1 MKDVGRTPG
10 VEPRRP
16 ASGPAALEPEPGS
29 KLSRQRFLAAA
40 GVGVGGLALG
50 APLASAATKPS
61 PLVASKLPRKWDRET
76 DVVVVGSG
84 GAALAGAIAARAS
97 GARVLVL
104 ERAALIGGTTLK
116 SGGEYWIPN
125 NPVMQSKGLTDPRDD
140 ALKYMTRLAYPSLYD
155 PDSPQLGVPQDKY
168 DLITT
173 FYDHGAEMVNYMA
186 KVGAFQSII
195 QPSLGYSAR
204 PDISDPDYHADLPE
218 DKAPYGRGL
227 NAVGT
232 GSGGGS
238 NLILNMQDW
247 VKKHGVPVLFKQ
259 RVVGVFRN
267 SAGQVVGVQVES
279 GNKLVAVRARKA
291 VIFGS
296 GGFTQDPAKALN
308 FLRGP
313 IFGGCGVPTNTGD
326 FVDIGIAL
334 GAGLGNMNHAFWV
347 QNLVEQALQFSSV
360 PAEVWIPYGDS
371 MVIVNKYGQRI
382 TNEKMVYNERTQ
394 SHFTWAETASEYP
407 NLIEFMIYD
416 SAVANNPTQWAF
428 RFGNV
433 PLPGQQAPYVISG
446 NTWDELATNI
456 NQRLQKIAHQ
466 ASITSRIGPLTQ
478 LDGNFV
484 PNLQATIGR
493 FNSFAANG
501 VDLEFG
507 RGTTPIQLAW
517 GGPPR
522 AGNTKNSQMY
532 PFASSGP
539 YYCIMLG
546 GGTLDTK
553 GGPVVNTK
561 AQVQHVSGKVIPGLY
576 GAGNCIASPAGQAYW
591 SGGGTIGPGLV
602 YGYLAGMNAAKEAVK
617 SV

>member
-1 MKDVGRTPG
+1 MDDDVGKEPG
-10 VEPRRP
+10 VDQPRPVAPEP
-16 ASGPAALEPEPGS
+16 EPEPGS

-40 GVGVGGLALG
+40 GLTVGGLAFG
-50 APLASAATKPS
+50 SPLAAAATKPG
-61 PLVASKLPRKWDRET
+61 PFVATKLPRKWDRET

-97 GARVLVL
+97 GAQVLVL

-125 NPVMQSKGLTDPRDD
+125 NPVMQAKGLTDPRED
-140 ALKYMTRLAYPSLYD
+140 ALKYMIRLAYPSLYD
-155 PDSPQLGVPQDKY
+155 PDSPQYGVPQPQY
-168 DLITT
+168 NLIAT
-173 FYDHGAEMVNYMA
+173 FYDRGAEMVNYMA
-186 KVGAFQSII
+186 KVGAFQSKI
-195 QPSLGYSAR
+195 QPSLGYSAE

-227 NAVGT
+227 NAIGT
-232 GSGGGS
+232 GAGGGS
-238 NLILNMQDW
+238 NLILNQQAW
-247 VKKHGVPVLFKQ
+247 VKKHGVPVVFKQ

-267 SAGQVVGVQVES
+267 GLGQIVGVQVQS
-279 GNKLVAVRARKA
+279 GNKLLAVRARKA

-296 GGFTQDPAKALN
+296 GGFTQDPVKALN

-326 FVDIGIAL
+326 FVDIGLAL
-334 GAGLGNMNHAFWV
+334 GTGLGNMNHAFWV
-347 QNLVEQALQFSSV
+347 QNLVEQALQYSSV

-394 SHFTWAETASEYP
+394 SHFTWAATASEYP

-416 SAVANNPTQWAF
+416 SAVANDPTQWAF
-428 RFGNV
+428 RSGNV
-433 PLPGQQAPYVISG
+433 PLPGQAASYVISG
-446 NTWDELATNI
+446 NTWEELASNI
-456 NQRLQKIAHQ
+456 NQRLQSIAGK
-466 ASITSRIGPLTQ
+466 ASITSRIGPLTP
-478 LDGNFV
+478 LDASFV
-484 PNLQATIGR
+484 PNLKATIDR
-493 FNSFAANG
+493 FNSFAASG
-501 VDLEFG
+501 VDLDFG
-507 RGTTPIQLAW
+507 RGTTPIQIAW

-522 AGNTKNSQMY
+522 KGNTKNSQMY

-553 GGPVVNTK
+553 GGPVINTK
-561 AQVQHVSGKVIPGLY
+561 AQVLHVGGNVIPGLY

-602 YGYLAGMNAAKEAVK
+602 YGYIAGLNAAKEAVK
-617 SV
+617 PV

>member
-1 MKDVGRTPG
+1 
-10 VEPRRP
+10 
-16 ASGPAALEPEPGS
+16 
-29 KLSRQRFLAAA
+29 LSAA
-40 GVGVGGLALG
+40 GVTVGGLAIG
-50 APLASAATKPS
+50 APVAAAATTS
-61 PLVASKLPRKWDRET
+61 NPLVSSKLPRKWDSQT

-84 GAALAGAIAARAS
+84 GAALAGAIAAKAS
-97 GARVLVL
+97 GAQVMVL

-125 NPVMQSKGLTDPRDD
+125 NPVMQSRGLTDPRDD
-140 ALKYMTRLAYPSLYD
+140 ALKYMVRLAYPSLYD
-155 PDSPQLGVPQDKY
+155 PTAPLLGVPQLQH
-168 DLITT
+168 DLIAT
-173 FYDHGAEMVNYMA
+173 FYDRGAEMVNYMA
-186 KVGAFQSII
+186 KVGAFQSKI
-195 QPSLGYSAR
+195 QPSLGYSAQ

-227 NAVGT
+227 NAIGS

-238 NLILNMQDW
+238 NLVLNMQTW
-247 VKKHGVPVLFKQ
+247 VKKHGVPVLYNH

-267 SAGQVVGVQVES
+267 SNGQVVGVQV
-279 GNKLVAVRARKA
+279 AVGSKTLAIRAKKA

-296 GGFTQDPAKALN
+296 GGFTQDPSKALN

-313 IFGGCGVPTNTGD
+313 IWGGCGVPTNTGD

-334 GAGLGNMNHAFWV
+334 GARLGNMNHAFWV
-347 QNLVEQALQFSSV
+347 QNLVEQALQYSSV

-371 MVIVNKYGQRI
+371 MVYVNKYGHRI

-407 NLIEFMIYD
+407 NLVEFMIYD
-416 SAVANNPTQWAF
+416 SAVANDPTQWAF

-433 PLPGQQAPYVISG
+433 PLPGQQASYVISG
-446 NTWDELATNI
+446 NTWSELASNI
-456 NQRLQKIAHQ
+456 NQRLQQIAGK
-466 ASITSRIGPLTQ
+466 ASITGRIGPLVQ
-478 LDGNFV
+478 LDANFL
-484 PNLQATIGR
+484 PNLQATIDK
-493 FNSFAANG
+493 FNSFAATG
-501 VDLEFG
+501 VDLDFG

-522 AGNTKNSQMY
+522 KGNTKNPQMY

-539 YYCIMLG
+539 YYCIILG

-553 GGPVVNTK
+553 GGPVINTK
-561 AQVQHVSGKVIPGLY
+561 SQVVHVNGNVIPGLY

-602 YGYLAGMNAAKEAVK
+602 YGYIAGLHAAKESVK

>member
-1 MKDVGRTPG
+1 MSDGG
-10 VEPRRP
+10 F
-16 ASGPAALEPEPGS
+16 EPEPAS
-29 KLSRQRFLAAA
+29 KVSRGKFLAAA
-40 GVGVGGLALG
+40 GISVGGFALAS
-50 APLASAATKPS
+50 PLATAATAPS
-61 PLVASKLPRKWDRET
+61 PLVAGKLPRKWDRET

-97 GARVLVL
+97 GSQVLAL
-104 ERAALIGGTTLK
+104 ERAPLIGGTTLK

-125 NPVMQSKGLTDPRDD
+125 NPVMLAKGLTDPRED
-140 ALKYMTRLAYPSLYD
+140 AIKLMLRLSYPSIYD
-155 PDSPQLGVPQDKY
+155 PGSALYGVPQRQY
-168 DLITT
+168 DLIAT
-173 FYDHGAEMVNYMA
+173 FYDRGAEMVNYMA
-186 KVGAFQSII
+186 KVGAFNSMI

-204 PDISDPDYHADLPE
+204 LDISDPDYHAELPE
-218 DKAPYGRGL
+218 NKAPYGRGL
-227 NAVGT
+227 DAVGT

-238 NLILNMQDW
+238 NLILNMQNW

-279 GNKLVAVRARKA
+279 GNKMLAIRARKA

-296 GGFTQDPAKALN
+296 GGFTQDPQKALN

-334 GAGLGNMNHAFWV
+334 GAELGNMNHAFWV
-347 QNLVEQALQFSSV
+347 QNLVEQALQYSSV

-371 MVIVNKYGQRI
+371 MVLVNKYGQRI

-394 SHFTWAETASEYP
+394 SHFTWAATESEYP

-416 SAVANNPTQWAF
+416 SAVANNPTAWAF
-428 RFGNV
+428 RYGNV
-433 PLPGQQAPYVISG
+433 PMPGQESPYVISG
-446 NTWDELATNI
+446 NTWEELATNI
-456 NQRLQKIAHQ
+456 GARLQKLTHQ
-466 ASITSRIGPLTQ
+466 VSITGRIGPLVQ
-478 LDGNFV
+478 LNENFV
-484 PNLQATIGR
+484 SNLKATIAR
-493 FNSFAANG
+493 FNSFAESG
-501 VDLEFG
+501 VDLDFG
-507 RGTTPIQLAW
+507 RGSTPIQTAW

-522 AGNTKNSQMY
+522 KGNTKNSQMY

-553 GGPVVNTK
+553 GGPVINTK
-561 AQVQHVSGKVIPGLY
+561 AQVLHVSGQPIPGLY

-591 SGGGTIGPGLV
+591 SGGGTIGPGLT
-602 YGYLAGMNAAKEAVK
+602 YGYIAGLNAAKEKVK
-617 SV
+617 PVV